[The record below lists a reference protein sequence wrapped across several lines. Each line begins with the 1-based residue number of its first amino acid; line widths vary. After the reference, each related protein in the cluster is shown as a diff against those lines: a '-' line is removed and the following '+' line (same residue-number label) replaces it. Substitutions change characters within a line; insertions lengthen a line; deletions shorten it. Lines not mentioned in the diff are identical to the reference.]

1 MLHPS
6 PRNCNWKVS
15 FPLLYSWQKPWEE
28 ALILCRNT
36 AHSKL
41 TVLHRRTRAVDKP
54 RQHREHP
61 TRCRT
66 PSPTGRAWTLP
77 RVQNPPSLDE
87 QRGGALDHLKKIRNL
102 LSLESNHFKK
112 LFYACWL
119 WALQE
124 ITIWHLWLSQYL
136 GENYRTSFI
145 SDKFYSRSFFHLPIR
160 RGYIVKC
167 QSTVYFS
174 FVN

>member
-1 MLHPS
+1 MAMTNTRHWAYPIYIWLQRKSVACMMLHPS
-6 PRNCNWKVS
+6 QRNCNWKVS

-41 TVLHRRTRAVDKP
+41 TVLHRGTRAVDKL

-87 QRGGALDHLKKIRNL
+87 QRGGALDHLKKIWNL
-102 LSLESNHFKK
+102 LSLEFVHADYGIYRK
-112 LFYACWL
+112 LPSGTYG
-119 WALQE
+119 
-124 ITIWHLWLSQYL
+124 YL
-136 GENYRTSFI
+136 YLCVNYRLTFPTNFTAVT
-145 SDKFYSRSFFHLPIR
+145 KRAFL
-160 RGYIVKC
+160 
-167 QSTVYFS
+167 
-174 FVN
+174 